1 MKVDDSHR
9 HKYQGHAAMNHHS
22 EKAVQGLL
30 FMLTSATVLG
40 IWTGDNS
47 LVIAKDRLALE
58 KIRVDAGRRCFV
70 TEDGKTFIPFG
81 VNYFRP
87 GTGWAPQVWKKFDA
101 AAVREDFRRMKEL
114 GINCVR
120 VFLTFDSFYRE
131 PGRLETFGL
140 DRWEEFLSI
149 AEEYGIYVHPTGPD
163 HWEGLPAWARRDTI
177 SDPDAVSAL
186 VEFWKLFA
194 SRYRDRPVIFAY
206 DLRNEPSVPWENSEL
221 LHRWADF
228 LHWKYRSP
236 PALAK
241 AWGVEI
247 TEEAWNKPRIPPLDG
262 PRQAILDYQNLRE
275 EVADEWTRRQVEA
288 IKSVDPQALVTVGLI
303 QWSVPVLLPD
313 LRSYSAFRPTRQAQF
328 LDFMEIHFYPLALG
342 FYEYRGEEDRL
353 ANLAYAE
360 SVVREV
366 ARSGK
371 PVVVAEFGWYGGGQL
386 TINNGRH
393 PPASE
398 EQQAAW
404 CRELIAATQGL
415 ACGWLNWGLYDH
427 PEARDVTQLTG
438 LFRVDGTPKAW
449 ARKFRELSA
458 EIATC
463 CVQLAE
469 WEQTHPRPAFDF
481 DQAICDPNY
490 ALQFRQQYLERF
502 RATK

>member
-1 MKVDDSHR
+1 MSQRDLKQSWNR
-9 HKYQGHAAMNHHS
+9 LKYC
-22 EKAVQGLL
+22 
-30 FMLTSATVLG
+30 LTGAFALVMWFSSGTPAFPK
-40 IWTGDNS
+40 NASS
-47 LVIAKDRLALE
+47 LK
-58 KIRVDAGRRCFV
+58 KIRVDAQRRCFV
-70 TEDGKTFIPFG
+70 TEDGTIFIPLG

-101 AAVREDFRRMKEL
+101 TAVREDFRRMKEF
-114 GINCVR
+114 GVNCVR

-131 PGRLETFGL
+131 PGRLEKFGL

-163 HWEGLPAWARRDTI
+163 HWEGLPAWARGNTV
-177 SDPDAVSAL
+177 SDPQAVAAL

-194 SRYRDRPVIFAY
+194 GRYRGRPVIFAY
-206 DLRNEPSVPWENSEL
+206 DLRNEPSVPWESSEL
-221 LHRWADF
+221 ARRWPDF
-228 LHWKYRSP
+228 LHRKYGSRQ
-236 PALAK
+236 AMAK
-241 AWGVEI
+241 AWEVEI
-247 TEEAWNKPRIPPLDG
+247 TAEAWNKPQVPPLDG

-275 EVADEWTRRQVEA
+275 EVADEWTRRQVDA
-288 IKSVDPQALVTVGLI
+288 IKSVDPEALVTVGLI

-313 LRSYSAFRPTRQAQF
+313 LRIYSGFRPGRQAQF
-328 LDFMEIHFYPLALG
+328 LDFLEVHFYPLARG
-342 FYEYRGEEDRL
+342 FYEYRSEEDRL

-366 ARSGK
+366 ARPGR
-371 PVVVAEFGWYGGGQL
+371 PVVVAEFGWYGGGKL

-404 CRELIAATQGL
+404 CAELIAVTRGL

-449 ARKFRELSA
+449 AHKFHELSA
-458 EIATC
+458 TITSSC
-463 CVQLAE
+463 CLQWAE
-469 WEQTHPRPAFDF
+469 WEQNHPRPAFDF
-481 DQAICDPNY
+481 DRAISDRNY
-490 ALQFRQQYLERF
+490 ASKFRQEYLKRF
-502 RATK
+502 RAAK

>member
-1 MKVDDSHR
+1 MGQRDAK
-9 HKYQGHAAMNHHS
+9 
-22 EKAVQGLL
+22 LL
-30 FMLTSATVLG
+30 FHRLRCFLTGAFALAMWIGAGAQAFPGNAS
-40 IWTGDNS
+40 S
-47 LVIAKDRLALE
+47 LK
-58 KIRVDAGRRCFV
+58 KIRVDAQRRCFV
-70 TEDGKTFIPFG
+70 TEDGTIFVPFG

-101 AAVREDFRRMKEL
+101 TAVREDFRRMKAF
-114 GINCVR
+114 GVNCVR

-177 SDPDAVSAL
+177 ADPQAVAAL

-194 SRYRDRPVIFAY
+194 GRYRGRPVIFAY
-206 DLRNEPSVPWENSEL
+206 DLRNEPSVPWESSEL
-221 LHRWADF
+221 ARRWPDF
-228 LHWKYRSP
+228 LHRKYGSRQ
-236 PALAK
+236 AMAK
-241 AWGVEI
+241 AWEVEI
-247 TEEAWNKPRIPPLDG
+247 TQEAWNKPQVPPLDG

-288 IKSVDPQALVTVGLI
+288 IKSVDPEALVTVGLI

-313 LRSYSAFRPTRQAQF
+313 LRTYSGFRPSRQGQF
-328 LDFMEIHFYPLALG
+328 LDFLEVHFYPLARG
-342 FYEYRGEEDRL
+342 FYEYQSEEDRL

-366 ARSGK
+366 ARPGR
-371 PVVVAEFGWYGGGQL
+371 PVVVAEFGWYGGGKL

-404 CRELIAATQGL
+404 CAELIAVTRGL

-449 ARKFRELSA
+449 AHKFHELSA
-458 EIATC
+458 TITSSC
-463 CVQLAE
+463 CLQRAE
-469 WEQTHPRPAFDF
+469 WEESHLRPAFDF
-481 DQAICDPNY
+481 DRAICDRNY
-490 ALQFRQQYLERF
+490 ASQFRQQYWEHF
-502 RATK
+502 RAGR